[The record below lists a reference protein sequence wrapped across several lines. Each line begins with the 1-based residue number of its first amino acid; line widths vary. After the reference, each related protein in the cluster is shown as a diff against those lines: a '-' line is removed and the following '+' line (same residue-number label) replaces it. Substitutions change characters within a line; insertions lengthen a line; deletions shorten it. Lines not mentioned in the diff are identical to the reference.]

1 MPTTISEGRLVS
13 NNLAQDM
20 STAQKTSANRRSL
33 IVEAFDHLPSAV
45 LVLDSDLRLLSWNRT
60 ARRMFGAAS
69 GHLGDGSTLES
80 FLNALVDY
88 EIVELGETPGD
99 QWVNEAMAAH
109 VPGQTFDRYL
119 TDGRTLRTRITA
131 SGDGL
136 IAVYNDVTDLYQRE
150 AEIKSSRERMR
161 RMNEIGVALTGEKDL
176 NTLLEMIMLE
186 AKNLCRADGG
196 TIYLKTEDVPEPV
209 FVEGKRIDRRTG
221 GDRRI
226 CDRRRVELGA
236 PSGVTERR
244 QAANRREGRDRR
256 RPREAL
262 EFAILVNDT
271 LGISIGGTSG
281 KEITLPKLAIYDP
294 ETGDPNEKNVASYAA
309 LTGKTI
315 NIPDA
320 YDTDGFDFSGTR
332 KFDEMNAYRSTSF
345 LTVPLRDREEAVIGV
360 LQLIN
365 ARDAD
370 GNISPFD
377 PELQNDVESL
387 ASQAAVSLDNNLLL
401 VAQTQ
406 LFESLMKVMANAI
419 DRKSPYTGGHCTR
432 VPALTE
438 MLARAACDTTQG
450 PLGCFSMDDEQTFA
464 LHVAG
469 WLHDI
474 GKVTTPE
481 YVMDK
486 STKLETI
493 RDRIVEVET
502 RFAAAKRDA
511 EIDFLRAAMEPGA
524 DKDAL
529 EAAFRAQA
537 AELDDDLMFLQLAN
551 IGGEFMADD
560 KKERVRAIAAKTWRD
575 AGGRTTPLLSEEEV
589 KNLCIERGTLTGE
602 ERKVITDHMEITI
615 EMLEQLPFPKSL
627 RRVPEF
633 AGGHH
638 EKMDGTGY
646 PRGLNR
652 EQMSVP
658 ARIMAIADIFEA
670 LTAADR
676 PYKDPKTLSESIRI
690 MTFMKKDGH
699 IDPDLFDLFIESGV
713 YRDYAEKFLMPQQ
726 MDEID
731 VDAVLGRKA
740 S

>member
-1 MPTTISEGRLVS
+1 M
-13 NNLAQDM
+13 
-20 STAQKTSANRRSL
+20 K
-33 IVEAFDHLPSAV
+33 AFDHLPSAV

-60 ARRMFGAAS
+60 ARSMFGPAS
-69 GHLGDGSTLES
+69 AYMADGATLNG
-80 FLNALVDY
+80 FLQAMVDY
-88 EIVELGETPGD
+88 EFVELGDMTGD
-99 QWVNEAMAAH
+99 AWIAEAVAAH
-109 VPGQTFDRYL
+109 VPRNTFDRQL
-119 TDGRTLRTRITA
+119 ADGRTLRVRVTP

-136 IAVYNDVTDLYQRE
+136 VAVYNDVTDLHHRDIDLETSRQRL
-150 AEIKSSRERMR
+150 S

-176 NTLLEMIMLE
+176 NRLLEMIMLE
-186 AKNLCRADGG
+186 AKTLCRADGG
-196 TIYLKTEDVPEPV
+196 TIYLKREDEPEPV
-209 FVEGKRIDRRTG
+209 FVENKRIDRRTG

-226 CDRRRVELGA
+226 HDRRTQSAGPPDGTA
-236 PSGVTERR
+236 ERR
-244 QAANRREGRDRR
+244 HTADRRDGVDRR
-256 RPREAL
+256 RPLEQL

-271 LGISIGGTSG
+271 LNIAMGGTSG
-281 KEITLPKLAIYDP
+281 QKITLPNLMIYDP
-294 ETGDPNEKNVASYAA
+294 ETGEPNEKNVASYAA
-309 LTGKTI
+309 LTGEAI

-320 YDTDGFDFSGTR
+320 YDADGFDFSGTR
-332 KFDEMNAYRSTSF
+332 KFDEMNSYRSKSF
-345 LTVPLRDREEAVIGV
+345 LTVPLKDRKDEVIGV

-365 ARDAD
+365 AHDEEGAVVA
-370 GNISPFD
+370 FD
-377 PELQNDVESL
+377 PALQSDVESL

-401 VAQTQ
+401 LGQRK
-406 LFESLMKVMANAI
+406 LFESLMQVMANAI
-419 DRKSPYTGGHCTR
+419 DRKSPYTGGHCSR

-438 MLARAACDTTQG
+438 MLAQAACNATDG
-450 PLGCFSMDDEQTFA
+450 PLRTFSMDQEQTFA

-493 RDRIVEVET
+493 HDRIVEVET

-511 EIDFLRAAMEPGA
+511 EIEYLRAAMEDGS
-524 DKDAL
+524 DKESL
-529 EAAFRAQA
+529 EAAFRAKV
-537 AELDDDLMFLQLAN
+537 AEFDEDLMFLQLAN
-551 IGGEFMADD
+551 VGGEFMAHD
-560 KKERVRAIAAKTWRD
+560 KKERVNVIAAKTWRD
-575 AGGRTTPLLSEEEV
+575 AGGRSTPLLSEEEV
-589 KNLCIERGTLTGE
+589 YNLCIERGTLTGE

-638 EKMDGTGY
+638 EKMDGSGY
-646 PRGLNR
+646 PRGLTR
-652 EQMSVP
+652 DQMSIP

-676 PYKDPKTLSESIRI
+676 PYKQGKTISESIRI
-690 MTFMKKDGH
+690 MTFMRKDGH
-699 IDPDLFDLFIESGV
+699 IDPELFDLFIESGV
-713 YRDYAEKFLMPQQ
+713 YREYGERFLNPDQI
-726 MDEID
+726 DEID

>member
-1 MPTTISEGRLVS
+1 VP
-13 NNLAQDM
+13 NDLAQDTTTSQHPAS
-20 STAQKTSANRRSL
+20 STHRRSL

-45 LVLDSDLRLLSWNRT
+45 LVLDNDLRLLSWNRT
-60 ARRMFGAAS
+60 ARSMFGAAS
-69 GHLGDGSTLES
+69 AYMADGVTLEG
-80 FLNALVDY
+80 FLQALVDY
-88 EIVELGETPGD
+88 EVADLDGQSPDAWIAEMV
-99 QWVNEAMAAH
+99 AAH
-109 VPGQTFDRYL
+109 VPRNTFDRKML
-119 TDGRTLRTRITA
+119 DGRTLRTRVTA

-136 IAVYNDVTDLYQRE
+136 IAVYNDVTDLYARE
-150 AEIKSSRERMR
+150 QQLHAGRERMR
-161 RMNEIGVALTGEKDL
+161 RMNEIGMALTSEKNLDR
-176 NTLLEMIMLE
+176 LLEMIMLE
-186 AKNLCRADGG
+186 AKSLCRADGG
-196 TIYLKTEDVPEPV
+196 TIYLKREVDPERV
-209 FVEGKRIDRRTG
+209 LVEGKRIDRRTG
-221 GDRRI
+221 GDRRV
-226 CDRRRVELGA
+226 CDRRSDDIGPPEGIA
-236 PSGVTERR
+236 ERR
-244 QAANRREGRDRR
+244 AANDRRGGRDRR
-256 RPREAL
+256 KPRVHL

-271 LGISIGGTSG
+271 LEIAMGGTSG
-281 KEITLPKLAIYDP
+281 KEITLPRLNMYDP
-294 ETGDPNEKNVASYAA
+294 ETGEPNEKNVASFAA
-309 LTGKTI
+309 LTGETV
-315 NIPDA
+315 NIADA
-320 YDTDGFDFSGTR
+320 YDADGFDFSGTR
-332 KFDEMNAYRSTSF
+332 KFDEMNGYRSTSF
-345 LTVPLRDREEAVIGV
+345 LTVPLKDRKDEVIGV

-365 ARDAD
+365 AHDEEGRVIA
-370 GNISPFD
+370 FD
-377 PELQNDVESL
+377 PVLQTDVESL
-387 ASQAAVSLDNNLLL
+387 ASQAAVSLDNGLLL
-401 VAQTQ
+401 EAQRK
-406 LFESLMKVMANAI
+406 LFEALMKVMADAI

-438 MLARAACDTTQG
+438 MLAKAACDADEG
-450 PLGCFSMDDEQTFA
+450 PLATFSMDDEQTFA

-493 RDRIVEVET
+493 HDRIVEIET

-511 EIDFLRAAMEPGA
+511 EIDYLRGAAEPGA
-524 DKDAL
+524 DPEAL
-529 EAAFRAQA
+529 EQAFRATV
-537 AELDDDLMFLQLAN
+537 AELDEDLMFLQLAN
-551 IGGEFMADD
+551 IGGEFMADE
-560 KKERVRAIAAKTWRD
+560 KKERVHAIAQKTWRD
-575 AGGRTTPLLSEEEV
+575 AGGRATPLLSEEEV
-589 KNLCIERGTLTGE
+589 YNLCIERGTLTSE

-699 IDPDLFDLFIESGV
+699 IDPELFDLFIESGV
-713 YRDYAEKFLMPQQ
+713 YREYGERFLNPEQI
-726 MDEID
+726 DEID
-731 VDAVLGRKA
+731 VDAVLGRKEA
-740 S
+740 